1 MNKRKIN
8 DDEYRIRWD
17 NKNKK
22 LIKVP
27 LKDLEYERMRKEH
40 LNVDVIKNENNEM
53 IMTDIL

>member
-27 LKDLEYERMRKEH
+27 LIDLEYDRLRKEH
-40 LNVDVIKNENNEM
+40 LNVDDIKNE
-53 IMTDIL
+53 IS